1 MKHSNISFSHAGFTI
16 LELLVA
22 SLLLGMLVTMLTMIF
37 NQSSIAW
44 RTGISSVSFLEDTR
58 KEIGGSHD
66 IADDALPSIAGSGNT
81 IKYRTVSLFRNWKGG
96 IMQTDQSQYRGR
108 LVDQIDWTGTKKFDD
123 AQNAMKGDLIQVTV
137 EGNNPNGRSGY
148 IVGVRSSGPDRDM
161 STEDDNI
168 DTFPEE
174 VD

>member
-1 MKHSNISFSHAGFTI
+1 MKHPNISFSHAGFTI

-44 RTGISSVSFLEDTR
+44 RTGISSVSRLETTR
-58 KEIGGSHD
+58 EEIGGSHD

-81 IKYRTVSLFRNWKGG
+81 VKYRTVSLFRNWKGG
-96 IMQTDQSQYRGR
+96 VMQTDQSRYSGR
-108 LVDQIDWTGTKKFDD
+108 LIDQIDWTGTKKFDVD
-123 AQNAMKGDLIQVTV
+123 NAMKGDLIQVTA
-137 EGNNPNGRSGY
+137 ERNNPNGRGGY

-161 STEDDNI
+161 STEEDNI